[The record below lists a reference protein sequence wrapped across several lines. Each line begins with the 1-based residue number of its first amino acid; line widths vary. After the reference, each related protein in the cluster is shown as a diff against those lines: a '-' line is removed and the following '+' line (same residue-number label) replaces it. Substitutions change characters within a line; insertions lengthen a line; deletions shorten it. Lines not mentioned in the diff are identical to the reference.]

1 MVKTI
6 VSIGAAALLLGAG
19 IANAQSYS
27 YPATPVTYPTLG
39 VSSSCINLT
48 RDLSKGAR
56 GTDVSTLQS
65 FLVAQNYPGSGS
77 WMVTGYF
84 GAATETAVRNF
95 QTTHNLAVSG
105 IVNAGTRAAM
115 ADCQP
120 SQIGG
125 TSVGFGVQP
134 FAIFPQYNVPAAST
148 VPACGSQSYP
158 YTFGQFCPTPVLV
171 PTLSF
176 LTPPQGAIG
185 STVTIYGSGFSP
197 TGNTVRF
204 GNGILT
210 NIGSNYSGNAITFTV
225 PSALTGYGNQQVTL
239 GTYQVAV
246 SNGQGQTSNT
256 LPFTVD
262 SFGSFGAPG
271 ITSVTGPTTLQT
283 GVSGTWSVTV
293 RSIVNTHTTLS
304 VRWGDENFYGAQT
317 TAPQSQYISTAQTF
331 TFTHAYSQ
339 AGTYTV
345 TFSAIGQNGQEIRS
359 TATVTVSG
367 SGFGGVTISS
377 VTPIAAAVGTPILLQ
392 GSRFT
397 SYDNTVHFGVGGS
410 RNIASFGNGTLIYF
424 TIPSWVSPCDPN
436 ALTCSAQ
443 AIQVTPGSYP
453 IRVSNASGST
463 QTFYVTV
470 TN

>member
-1 MVKTI
+1 
-6 VSIGAAALLLGAG
+6 
-19 IANAQSYS
+19 
-27 YPATPVTYPTLG
+27 
-39 VSSSCINLT
+39 
-48 RDLSKGAR
+48 
-56 GTDVSTLQS
+56 
-65 FLVAQNYPGSGS
+65 
-77 WMVTGYF
+77 
-84 GAATETAVRNF
+84 
-95 QTTHNLAVSG
+95 
-105 IVNAGTRAAM
+105 VNAGTRAAM

-293 RSIVNTHTTLS
+293 RSIVNTYTTLS

-453 IRVSNASGST
+453 IRVSNASGSS
-463 QTFYVTV
+463 QTLYITV